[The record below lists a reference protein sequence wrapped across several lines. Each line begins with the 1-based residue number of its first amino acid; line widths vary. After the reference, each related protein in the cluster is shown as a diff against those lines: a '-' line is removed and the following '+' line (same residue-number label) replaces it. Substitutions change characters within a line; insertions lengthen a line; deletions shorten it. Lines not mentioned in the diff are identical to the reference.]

1 MCFMLKTQKQK
12 NKLNQSEQRKKRKKI
27 MARSKK
33 ALGIMEEVLPSTEE
47 EAIEADLELENLVDS
62 YFQLNP
68 ELSQDIFDKEEEEE
82 VLYDPVTNTVL
93 KSFDEADEED
103 KKTTVVMSSFIERE
117 ILKNVMQEKINNV
130 KKLRDDLRT
139 TFLNNNEN
147 PEYNS
152 IERDFNVFDDKLRGE
167 INLYRNIMNQD
178 NILNNKLI
186 PNELKLEVERLAS
199 NKIRSIFDLLNEI
212 DANKMSK
219 LFKDFTSLSNSVNFL
234 SDRILDLEKGEI

>member
-1 MCFMLKTQKQK
+1 
-12 NKLNQSEQRKKRKKI
+12 

-82 VLYDPVTNTVL
+82 EVLYDPVTNTVL
-93 KSFDEADEED
+93 KSFEEDDEED
-103 KKTTVVMSSFIERE
+103 KKTAVIMSSFIERE

-219 LFKDFTSLSNSVNFL
+219 LFKDFTSLSNSVNLL

>member
-1 MCFMLKTQKQK
+1 MV
-12 NKLNQSEQRKKRKKI
+12 
-27 MARSKK
+27 RSKK
-33 ALGIMEEVLPSTEE
+33 ALSITKEVLPSTEE

-82 VLYDPVTNTVL
+82 EEVLYDPVTNTVL

-103 KKTTVVMSSFIERE
+103 KKTTVIMSSFIERE

-130 KKLRDDLRT
+130 KKLRDDLRI

-178 NILNNKLI
+178 DILNNKLI

-219 LFKDFTSLSNSVNFL
+219 LFKDFTSLSNSVNLL

>member
-1 MCFMLKTQKQK
+1 M
-12 NKLNQSEQRKKRKKI
+12 NQSEQRKKRKKI
-27 MARSKK
+27 MTRSKK
-33 ALGIMEEVLPSTEE
+33 SLSITKEVLPSTEE

-93 KSFDEADEED
+93 KSFEEADEED

-130 KKLRDDLRT
+130 KKLKDDLKT
-139 TFLNNNEN
+139 AFLNNGEN
-147 PEYNS
+147 SEYNS

-178 NILNNKLI
+178 DILNNKLM
-186 PNELKLEVERLAS
+186 PNELKIEVERLAS
-199 NKIRSIFDLLNEI
+199 NKIRSIFELLNEI
-212 DANKMSK
+212 DANKMNK
-219 LFKDFTSLSNSVNFL
+219 LFKDFTSLSNSVNLL

>member
-1 MCFMLKTQKQK
+1 MV
-12 NKLNQSEQRKKRKKI
+12 
-27 MARSKK
+27 RSKK
-33 ALGIMEEVLPSTEE
+33 ALSITKEVLPSTEE

-82 VLYDPVTNTVL
+82 EVLYDPVTNTVL

-103 KKTTVVMSSFIERE
+103 KKTTVIMSSFIERE

-130 KKLRDDLRT
+130 KKLRDDLRI

-219 LFKDFTSLSNSVNFL
+219 LFKDFTSLSNSVNLL

>member
-1 MCFMLKTQKQK
+1 
-12 NKLNQSEQRKKRKKI
+12 

-103 KKTTVVMSSFIERE
+103 KKTTVIMSSFIERE

-219 LFKDFTSLSNSVNFL
+219 LLKDFTSLSNSVNLL

>member
-1 MCFMLKTQKQK
+1 
-12 NKLNQSEQRKKRKKI
+12 

-93 KSFDEADEED
+93 KSFEEDDEED
-103 KKTTVVMSSFIERE
+103 KKTAVIMSSFIERE

-219 LFKDFTSLSNSVNFL
+219 LFKDFTSLSNSVNLL

>member
-1 MCFMLKTQKQK
+1 
-12 NKLNQSEQRKKRKKI
+12 

-103 KKTTVVMSSFIERE
+103 KKTTVIMSSFIERE

-130 KKLRDDLRT
+130 KKLRDDLRI

-219 LFKDFTSLSNSVNFL
+219 LLKDFTSLSNSVNLL

>member
-1 MCFMLKTQKQK
+1 MV
-12 NKLNQSEQRKKRKKI
+12 
-27 MARSKK
+27 RSKK
-33 ALGIMEEVLPSTEE
+33 ALSITKEVLPSTEE

-82 VLYDPVTNTVL
+82 EVLYDPVTNTVL

-103 KKTTVVMSSFIERE
+103 KKTTVIMSSFIERE

-130 KKLRDDLRT
+130 KKLRDDLRI

-178 NILNNKLI
+178 DILNNKLI

-219 LFKDFTSLSNSVNFL
+219 LFKDFTSLSNSVNLL

>member
-1 MCFMLKTQKQK
+1 
-12 NKLNQSEQRKKRKKI
+12 
-27 MARSKK
+27 MAKSKK
-33 ALGIMEEVLPSTEE
+33 SLSITKEVLPSTEE

-93 KSFDEADEED
+93 KSFEEADEED

-130 KKLRDDLRT
+130 KKLKDDLKT
-139 TFLNNNEN
+139 AFLNNGEN
-147 PEYNS
+147 SEYNS

-178 NILNNKLI
+178 DILNNKLM
-186 PNELKLEVERLAS
+186 PNELKIEVERLAS
-199 NKIRSIFDLLNEI
+199 NKIRSIFELLNEI
-212 DANKMSK
+212 DANKMNK
-219 LFKDFTSLSNSVNFL
+219 LFKDFTSLSNSVNLL

>member
-1 MCFMLKTQKQK
+1 MV
-12 NKLNQSEQRKKRKKI
+12 
-27 MARSKK
+27 RSKK
-33 ALGIMEEVLPSTEE
+33 ALSITKEVLPSTEE

-103 KKTTVVMSSFIERE
+103 KKTTVIMSSFIERE

-130 KKLRDDLRT
+130 KKLRDDLRI

-178 NILNNKLI
+178 DILNNKLI

-219 LFKDFTSLSNSVNFL
+219 LFKDFTSLSNSVNLL